1 MGMKQPKIRSMKY
14 EEFKNN
20 DYLEHMVEE
29 LREQGVNVAVSKLD
43 DLINWGRSNSVW
55 SFLLGTSCCAI
66 EFMALGA
73 ARYDMARFGFEVTR
87 NSPRQADMIMVLGT
101 ITYKMAPVLK
111 RLYDQMA
118 EPKYVIAVGGC
129 TISGGPFIK
138 SYHVVNGI
146 DKIIPVDVYIPGCP
160 PRPEAFYYGMMQLQ
174 RKIKVEKFL
183 GGVNR
188 QEKNPDS
195 KEDHKE

>member
-20 DYLEHMVEE
+20 DYLENMVKE
-29 LREQGVNVAVSKLD
+29 LQANGVNVAVSKLD

-66 EFMALGA
+66 EFMTLGA

-87 NSPRQADMIMVLGT
+87 NSPRQGDVLLVLGT
-101 ITYKMAPVLK
+101 ITNKMAPLMK
-111 RLYDQMA
+111 RLYDQLA
-118 EPKYVIAVGGC
+118 EPKYVVAVGGC
-129 TISGGPFIK
+129 TISGGPFKK
-138 SYHVVNGI
+138 SYHVVKGI
-146 DKIIPVDVYIPGCP
+146 DKIVPVDVYIPGCP
-160 PRPEAFYYGMMQLQ
+160 PRPEAFYYGLMQLQ
-174 RKIKVEKFL
+174 RKIKLEHFF

-188 QEKNPDS
+188 KQPKPIE
-195 KEDHKE
+195 E

>member
-1 MGMKQPKIRSMKY
+1 MKKPSIRSMKY

-20 DYLEHMVEE
+20 DYLESMVKE
-29 LREQGVNVAVSKLD
+29 LQENGVNVAVSKLD

-87 NSPRQADMIMVLGT
+87 NSPRQGDVLLVLGT
-101 ITYKMAPVLK
+101 ITHKMAPLMK
-111 RLYDQMA
+111 RLYDQLA
-118 EPKYVIAVGGC
+118 EPKYVVAVGGC
-129 TISGGPFIK
+129 TISGGPFKK

-146 DKIIPVDVYIPGCP
+146 DKIVPVDVYIPGCP
-160 PRPEAFYYGMMQLQ
+160 PRPEAFYYGLMQLQ
-174 RKIKVEKFL
+174 RKIKLEKFF

-188 QEKNPDS
+188 KQPKTDE
-195 KEDHKE
+195 E